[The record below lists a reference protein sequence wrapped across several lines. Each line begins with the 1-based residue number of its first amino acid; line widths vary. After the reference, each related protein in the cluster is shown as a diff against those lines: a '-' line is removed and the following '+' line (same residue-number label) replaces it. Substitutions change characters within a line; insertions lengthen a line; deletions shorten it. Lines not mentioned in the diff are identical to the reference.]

1 MIRKS
6 HLLVALA
13 LVAVAIAA
21 PIAHG
26 ESDGTLIY
34 RASQKAAA
42 SSPSGYP
49 PLKSG
54 EGFSFKAPSYWS
66 TTQTPPVRINR
77 SLEVP
82 PQYLSPQTLRDVPSD
97 RQGFSLGTALN
108 EYQQKIGARTP
119 SEQTPTASATSFDW
133 ADAGIGAAVVAG
145 LGMLGLGGFLAV
157 RRRHDLAQHH
167 V

>member
-1 MIRKS
+1 MNISTQAKLIS
-6 HLLVALA
+6 TA

-34 RASQKAAA
+34 RANQKAAA

-54 EGFSFKAPSYWS
+54 
-66 TTQTPPVRINR
+66 
-77 SLEVP
+77 
-82 PQYLSPQTLRDVPSD
+82 
-97 RQGFSLGTALN
+97 TALN
-108 EYQQKIGARTP
+108 EYQQKIRARTP
-119 SEQTPTASATSFDW
+119 SEQSPTASSSSFDW

-145 LGMLGLGGFLAV
+145 LGMLGLGGFLAL
-157 RRRHDLAQHH
+157 RKRHVLAQLD

>member
-1 MIRKS
+1 MNISTQAKLIS
-6 HLLVALA
+6 TA

-42 SSPSGYP
+42 SSPSSYL

-54 EGFSFKAPSYWS
+54 KGFSFKAPSYWS
-66 TTQTPPVRINR
+66 TAQTPPVRINR

-82 PQYLSPQTLRDVPSD
+82 PQYLGAEREVPSD
-97 RQGFSLGTALN
+97 RQVFSLGTALN

-119 SEQTPTASATSFDW
+119 SEQTPSASSTSFDW

-157 RRRHDLAQHH
+157 RRRHVLAQLD

>member
-1 MIRKS
+1 MIRRS
-6 HLLVALA
+6 HLLALA
-13 LVAVAIAA
+13 LTTAAVAA
-21 PIAHG
+21 PFAHG
-26 ESDGTLIY
+26 QTDGTLLSSSY
-34 RASQKAAA
+34 PQLKAS
-42 SSPSGYP
+42 
-49 PLKSG
+49 

-66 TTQTPPVRINR
+66 TAQTPPVRINR

-82 PQYLSPQTLRDVPSD
+82 PQYLGAEREVPSD